1 MTNSE
6 TDNEPGEEVDDHNN
20 TTLAA
25 NNDNP
30 NHITVDKND
39 DTTHSVGGDLPSAF
53 GPSSHKTIAGVEL
66 PHLLR
71 TVDAPT
77 DTTQDESLQDK

>member
-1 MTNSE
+1 MNLVKKWMT
-6 TDNEPGEEVDDHNN
+6 
-20 TTLAA
+20 TTTQLSLQT
-25 NNDNP
+25 
-30 NHITVDKND
+30 IDKND

-77 DTTQDESLQDK
+77 DTKQDGSFQGK